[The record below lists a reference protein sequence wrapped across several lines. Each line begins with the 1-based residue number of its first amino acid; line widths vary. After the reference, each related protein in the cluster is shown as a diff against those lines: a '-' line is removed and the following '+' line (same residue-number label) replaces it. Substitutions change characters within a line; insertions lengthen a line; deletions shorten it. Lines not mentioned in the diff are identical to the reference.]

1 MKENAYLAEVLRAVL
16 PLEGGYFYRNNTG
29 TVMVRGRRGKLRP
42 ISFGDVGSGD
52 VIGSFLGRAVA
63 IETKKR
69 TGKQSDAQK
78 DWQAK
83 WEAAGGLYIL
93 PLKMKTPADAA
104 AYTLKALGVGPTHP
118 RRPSGRVIH
127 R

>member
-1 MKENAYLAEVLRAVL
+1 MKENAYLATVLRAVK

-29 TVMVRGRRGKLRP
+29 TLPLQRKGKVRH

-52 VIGSFLGRAVA
+52 VIGCFLGRAVA
-63 IETKKR
+63 IETKNLKGR
-69 TGKQSDAQK
+69 QSDAQK
-78 DWQAK
+78 AWQVK

-93 PLKMKTPADAA
+93 PLKMRTPADAA
-104 AYTLKALGVGPTHP
+104 SFVLKALGVGPAHP